1 MEWIS
6 EKSTRVISIN
16 EPPAE
21 WEELTLVWKGFI
33 LVKMTV
39 IGGKVFMLTE
49 SPKRYKDNFLKRYKD
64 NSFSFIQSFLNR
76 EDVENVKQEIIE
88 LFQK

>member
-16 EPPAE
+16 EPPSE

-49 SPKRYKDNFLKRYKD
+49 SPKRYKDN
-64 NSFSFIQSFLNR
+64 SFSFIQSFLNR

>member
-21 WEELTLVWKGFI
+21 WEELTLVWKDFI
-33 LVKMTV
+33 LVKITV
-39 IGGKVFMLTE
+39 INNKVFMLTE
-49 SPKRYKDNFLKRYKD
+49 SPKRYKDR
-64 NSFSFIQSFLNR
+64 SFSFIQSFLNR
-76 EDVENVKQEIIE
+76 EDIENVKKEIID
-88 LFQK
+88 LFKD